1 MIWLSL
7 DPGRTNGWSLWE
19 DDLRIDAGEDKW
31 EELIKRLDHLSR
43 KGLRLIVYE
52 RYALRSSAAKSMIGS
67 EFETA
72 QVIGAV
78 KLMGYQLGIKLVGQM
93 PAQKEFFDN
102 ERLKKLELYDVGKQH
117 TRDSVRHALYY
128 QYFTAHM
135 RDMKDLI

>member
-1 MIWLSL
+1 MIWLAL
-7 DPGRTNGWSLWE
+7 DPGETNGWSLWE
-19 DDLRIDAGEDKW
+19 DERRIDAGQDDW
-31 EELIKRLDHLSR
+31 ERLIGRLDRLS
-43 KGLRLIVYE
+43 KNGLRLIVYE

-67 EFETA
+67 EFETV

-102 ERLKKLELYDVGKQH
+102 ERLKKLDLYDVGKQH

-135 RDMKDLI
+135 RDVRELV